1 MKGLTEMT
9 LSQMREAMV
18 CGDVSSRELT
28 GKLASGP

>member
-28 GKLASGP
+28 ESWLGP